1 MQNNN
6 LNFKDIIEGFKDC
19 SNFVVTEKMIDDY
32 ILLTGDS
39 SAIHQCEIKAKKY
52 GFKNRVMHG
61 GLLIGFYSKII
72 GTKLP
77 GDSGIILE
85 LKSKFN
91 NPVYPGDKLSINYE
105 VISKHHSVSC
115 ITIKFRSINQ
125 TGLTVGTALVSVKI
139 RA

>member
-1 MQNNN
+1 MFS
-6 LNFKDIIEGFKDC
+6 LVFLVFTLKSFDFLK
-19 SNFVVTEKMIDDY
+19 F
-32 ILLTGDS
+32 
-39 SAIHQCEIKAKKY
+39 
-52 GFKNRVMHG
+52 F
-61 GLLIGFYSKII
+61 GFYSKII